1 MTLFLHFDGG
11 FSMADSILD
20 SITEQYHSL
29 TKSGKKLADYVFSH
43 TTETQYLSI
52 TSLAENCKVSEA
64 TITRFCR
71 GLGLSGYNAFKLALA
86 QADRTT
92 DLGDSVIPLNP
103 YLLKI
108 LFLLYVRK
116 YTQPIFFL

>member
-52 TSLAENCKVSEA
+52 T
-64 TITRFCR
+64 
-71 GLGLSGYNAFKLALA
+71 
-86 QADRTT
+86 
-92 DLGDSVIPLNP
+92 
-103 YLLKI
+103 
-108 LFLLYVRK
+108 
-116 YTQPIFFL
+116 